1 MMNNF
6 SFDEAM
12 CFAYGSTMLTG
23 GSSIGIMDNGEHY
36 VPKYGYVVGGI
47 VPEKSIDMDNEA
59 HFKHTYNRF
68 YYQAGLALERESAV
82 VIGTWVEHRESGGF
96 IVFDLC
102 NVLDDM
108 KSALELASKRGERA
122 IYDLENEREIFVN
135 HEA

>member
-1 MMNNF
+1 MKNF

-23 GSSIGIMDNGEHY
+23 GSSIGIMDNREYY

-47 VPEKSIDMDNEA
+47 VPEKSCKMDNESA
-59 HFKHTYNRF
+59 FKHTYNRF
-68 YYQAGLALERESAV
+68 FYQAELALERESAV
-82 VIGTWVEHRESGGF
+82 VIGTWVEDGQ

-108 KSALELASKRGERA
+108 KDALELAAKRGERA
-122 IYDLENEREIFVN
+122 IYDLEEQREIFVN
-135 HEA
+135 YK

>member
-1 MMNNF
+1 MQNF

-23 GSSIGIMDNGEHY
+23 GSSIGVMDNGEHY

-47 VPEKSIDMDNEA
+47 VPEKSCDMDNEA
-59 HFKHTYNRF
+59 HFKRVYNIM

-82 VIGTWVEHRESGGF
+82 VIGTWVEDGK

-102 NVLDDM
+102 NVIDDM
-108 KSALELASKRGERA
+108 KEALELAAKRGERA
-122 IYDLENEREIFVN
+122 IFDLEEQREIFVN
-135 HEA
+135 NNA